1 MPALGSTSFVKGLT
15 ERKEQEETEDTTDG
29 VQELLSEKEE
39 ITDSNEVTDE
49 YLMTHKEPLTP
60 LLRVLLF
67 FRCIWLNHDGG
78 MDQSLLT
85 TAEIFAKPYLHI
97 SSAHWSWV
105 ASAFSLATAWGT
117 LFAIPVGEFLGRKRA
132 LQISAALCF
141 TGGIM
146 QTAANTFPVLL
157 AGRLLLGLGM
167 GLEAMNIPIY
177 LAECAPAYGKGGHLN
192 FFFQL
197 VSTIWSSN
205 CL

>member
-1 MPALGSTSFVKGLT
+1 
-15 ERKEQEETEDTTDG
+15 
-29 VQELLSEKEE
+29 
-39 ITDSNEVTDE
+39 
-49 YLMTHKEPLTP
+49 
-60 LLRVLLF
+60 
-67 FRCIWLNHDGG
+67 

-177 LAECAPAYGKGGHLN
+177 LAECAPAYGRGGHLN
-192 FFFQL
+192 FFNWFQQSGAPTAYKRNFL
-197 VSTIWSSN
+197 ASEDHVEMEIYDGSSVCSSIYSIYGTVTSTRKSSMVYN
-205 CL
+205 ER